1 MTLSKGATAAKR
13 KRSISPPR
21 GRPTRIRKPTE
32 RAAAA
37 AAAALATS
45 SARGRKATVRT
56 EEEEEAV
63 TETELDVASMQA
75 AKGSDEEV
83 VRGTR
88 AQPKTPAEHTCAE
101 Y

>member
-1 MTLSKGATAAKR
+1 MSEDEEQTSTAFG
-13 KRSISPPR
+13 P
-21 GRPTRIRKPTE
+21 
-32 RAAAA
+32 
-37 AAAALATS
+37 L
-45 SARGRKATVRT
+45 
-56 EEEEEAV
+56 V